1 MGIRCYTSVVVNAE
15 WPLLAGSVG
24 CQWYIHVQPWSVAST
39 QRCHK
44 CECRAQSSKV
54 LKGLHILTTLVS
66 HNTVSSQQFSAMAKQ
81 KKSSSAVHMGE
92 TVIAAPGVVQTT
104 MLTDQP
110 TKVSSHTRE
119 ELALVETLPI
129 TLDAN
134 ADDAAADTEQTS
146 QVESQSSSAS

>member
-1 MGIRCYTSVVVNAE
+1 
-15 WPLLAGSVG
+15 
-24 CQWYIHVQPWSVAST
+24 
-39 QRCHK
+39 
-44 CECRAQSSKV
+44 
-54 LKGLHILTTLVS
+54 
-66 HNTVSSQQFSAMAKQ
+66 MAKQ
-81 KKSSSAVHMGE
+81 KKPSSAVHMGE